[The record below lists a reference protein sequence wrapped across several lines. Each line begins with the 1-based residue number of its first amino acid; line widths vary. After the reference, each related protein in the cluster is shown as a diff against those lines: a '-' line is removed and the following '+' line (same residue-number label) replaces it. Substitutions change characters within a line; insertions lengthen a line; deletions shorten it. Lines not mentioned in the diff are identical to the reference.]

1 MLLGTEILHTVAVKV
16 GAVDELLKILNKFW
30 IKLFESLFMHWLKS
44 FGKSEAELKTELQTF
59 KTPFYFY
66 FSVGFAVIFSKDS
79 L

>member
-16 GAVDELLKILNKFW
+16 GAVDKLLKILNKFW
-30 IKLFESLFMHWLKS
+30 IKKFESVFKHSLKS

-59 KTPFYFY
+59 KTPSYFC
-66 FSVGFAVIFSKDS
+66 FSVGFAVIFSKDN